1 VRQLDRHDGEDVV
14 TISSKGAHFPKD
26 IILHAVFFYLRYG
39 VSYRDLEEIMAE
51 RGVKVD
57 HSTLNRWVVRY
68 AGQIAEDARR
78 RKQPPDRS
86 WRMDETYIRVKGQ
99 WVYLY
104 RAVDKFGKTLDFML
118 SERRNKPAAVKF
130 FARAMEVNGLPR
142 KIVIDRSAANTQ
154 GIKDINRMLKRFG
167 CPVPIE
173 MVRIKYLNNLVEQ
186 DHRFIKRRVRPM
198 LGFKSFKSAASTI
211 AGIELVNMIRKG
223 QFRPEFRPFQQFCYL
238 AA

>member
-1 VRQLDRHDGEDVV
+1 
-14 TISSKGAHFPKD
+14 
-26 IILHAVFFYLRYG
+26 
-39 VSYRDLEEIMAE
+39 
-51 RGVKVD
+51 
-57 HSTLNRWVVRY
+57 
-68 AGQIAEDARR
+68 
-78 RKQPPDRS
+78 
-86 WRMDETYIRVKGQ
+86 MDETYIKVKGQ

-118 SERRNKPAAVKF
+118 SERRNKPAAIKF

-142 KIVIDRSAANTQ
+142 KIVIDKSAANTE

-223 QFRPEFRPFQQFCYL
+223 QFRPELRPFEQFCQI